1 MLVHV
6 TLADSAVSVHGLRK
20 SYGERTAVDGVD
32 LDIPRG
38 EVFAL
43 LGPNGAGKTTTV
55 EILEGYRSRDA
66 GEVSVLGVDP
76 AAATPQWRARVG
88 IVLQSVTDL
97 SELTVTETVRHF
109 AGYYPRPRDPDE
121 VIATV
126 GLDRAARRNG
136 PGCSPAASA
145 AGSTSRSASS
155 AGPSCCSSTSPPPAS
170 TRRRGASSGTWS
182 RASPREGTTIL
193 LTTHYLEEAERLADR
208 VAVIAAGAIV
218 EVATPAE
225 LGGRQHAEATVS
237 LDRPGRRATRSVRH
251 RRADPHGRRA
261 RGALGGEVP
270 GPRRSAARR
279 SRTSTCDDRSGCRVT
294 QHARRDGDDERRDRR
309 LPGTLVDRAAPG
321 RASSCCSSPATA
333 RRRSSRCCCRCCCWS
348 SSASAFTGDVAPG
361 ITFSQYFL
369 AGMIASGIVYTSFQ
383 NLAIAIPQERDDGT
397 LKRLQGTPMPKAS
410 YFVGKI
416 GLVLVIYVVA
426 GRRPDARSA

>member
-76 AAATPQWRARVG
+76 ADATPQWRARVG

-126 GLDRAARRNG
+126 GLTGSATQRTRLLSGGQRRRLDVALGILGRPELLFLDEPTTGFDPAARRQFWDLVEDL
-136 PGCSPAASA
+136 A
-145 AGSTSRSASS
+145 
-155 AGPSCCSSTSPPPAS
+155 
-170 TRRRGASSGTWS
+170 
-182 RASPREGTTIL
+182 REGTTIL

-208 VAVIAAGAIV
+208 VAVIASGRIV
-218 EVATPAE
+218 EVAEPAA
-225 LGGRQHAEATVS
+225 LGGRRDAAATVS
-237 LDRPGRRATRSVRH
+237 WTDHDGSRRSVRTPEPT
-251 RRADPHGRRA
+251 RTVTELAA
-261 RGALGGEVP
+261 TFVGEVP
-270 GPRRSAARR
+270 GLS
-279 SRTSTCDDRSGCRVT
+279 VT
-294 QHARRDGDDERRDRR
+294 R
-309 LPGTLVDRAAPG
+309 PTLE
-321 RASSCCSSPATA
+321 
-333 RRRSSRCCCRCCCWS
+333 
-348 SSASAFTGDVAPG
+348 DVYLEMVG
-361 ITFSQYFL
+361 
-369 AGMIASGIVYTSFQ
+369 
-383 NLAIAIPQERDDGT
+383 
-397 LKRLQGTPMPKAS
+397 LQ
-410 YFVGKI
+410 
-416 GLVLVIYVVA
+416 
-426 GRRPDARSA
+426 